1 MMPRTS
7 LAPQPEP
14 LFRVG
19 PYLRV
24 VAASV
29 ERVWEN
35 VLDWEHLPYLHND
48 SFSAIRLLESGA
60 QGWRALVTSVA
71 SLGGTE
77 SEIEVRID
85 RPDLSY
91 VTRTLE
97 GIGAGTEIVTKLT
110 PVDGASTRIEVDFLV
125 PGVSEE
131 HADLVG
137 VFYRRLYA
145 RLWDQ
150 DEAMMVERERALARA
165 SARVHRV
172 PDDRRAPVP
181 LGDARELKKRLP
193 LLVEIADRTFRIV
206 ELEGAIVVHSAT
218 CPHMC
223 ASLTSAVVEH
233 DGCITC
239 PWHGYR
245 FDIATGRSADGRKL
259 KLAPAPRVDVDA
271 ATGEAFLRW
280 RI

>member
-7 LAPQPEP
+7 LAQQSEP

-24 VAASV
+24 VHASV
-29 ERVWEN
+29 ERIWEN
-35 VLDWEHLPYLHND
+35 VLDWEHLPHLHGD
-48 SFSAIRLLESGA
+48 SFSSIRLKDSSA

-77 SEIEVRID
+77 SEIEVAID
-85 RPDLSY
+85 RADLRY
-91 VTRTLE
+91 VTRTLD
-97 GIGAGTEIVTKLT
+97 GAGAGTEIVTKLV
-110 PVDGASTRIEVDFLV
+110 PVDASSTRIEVDFLV

-131 HADLVG
+131 HAGLVG

-150 DEAMMVERERALARA
+150 DEAMIVERERVIARA
-165 SARVHRV
+165 SSRIRRV

-193 LLVEIADRTFRIV
+193 LLVEIADRTYRIV

-218 CPHMC
+218 CPHMG
-223 ASLTSAVVEH
+223 ASLGSTCVEP
-233 DGCITC
+233 DGCVTC

-245 FDIATGRSADGRKL
+245 FDLATGTSADGRKL
-259 KLAPAPRVDVDA
+259 RLAPAPHVDVDA
-271 ATGEAFLRW
+271 GTGEAFLRW
-280 RI
+280 QI